1 MSSSD
6 IKMKRITATGALSIG
21 RARLRQVQ
29 VLVSA
34 VGAGRL
40 TITDGSGGA
49 TVLDLD
55 FSVDLSHV
63 ADIPDLGILVTTD
76 PFVSVA
82 TNISAATIYYA

>member
-29 VLVSA
+29 VTTT
-34 VGAGRL
+34 GAARL

-49 TVLDLD
+49 VLLDLD
-55 FSVDLSHV
+55 FVTSITHI
-63 ADIPDLGILVTTD
+63 ADIPDLGILSVND
-76 PFVSVA
+76 PVVSTL